1 MHQKAT
7 PVRAWMN
14 GLRCRVPL
22 DGKTE
27 TVDAM
32 GVSPWS
38 FTFLA
43 FLNNNSVYDAR
54 VIRLFRILINLR
66 EKRALSWH
74 LINLYG
80 TLLMRWGTN
89 CSSGSVL

>member
-38 FTFLA
+38 FTRNKWRYIKRYYQSPPMG
-43 FLNNNSVYDAR
+43 NNEVLLGIKKQASVQLTS
-54 VIRLFRILINLR
+54 ILF
-66 EKRALSWH
+66 
-74 LINLYG
+74 
-80 TLLMRWGTN
+80 
-89 CSSGSVL
+89 VLK

>member
-38 FTFLA
+38 FTEVGR
-43 FLNNNSVYDAR
+43 STK
-54 VIRLFRILINLR
+54 
-66 EKRALSWH
+66 EKA
-74 LINLYG
+74 I
-80 TLLMRWGTN
+80 
-89 CSSGSVL
+89 